1 MSTQAIFTTRQHLR
15 RLALIA
21 GVAILAIAAALIVM
35 RALEIQRRAANRVVE
50 IGATYRLVPDLKA
63 LTHQADLV
71 VVGRVVGNGKVSFVA
86 QPAQQ
91 PQPLQPTDMTGAPQE
106 KADLAKQQS
115 AAPPDAGSDAVKD
128 GHKVEIDNT
137 DPGLPVTTYTIAV
150 AQVLRGQAKAGGQIL
165 VNQAGGTVILP
176 TYPNGPKLTRTLE
189 FEHDSLMQSDQEQ
202 VLFLT
207 QAPDGSYDIV
217 GGPQGRFT
225 VQSGKVYP
233 VNSEAPVAKGHENQ
247 ALEQFISEVR
257 AIQ

>member
-1 MSTQAIFTTRQHLR
+1 MITQAIFSARQGIR

-21 GVAILAIAAALIVM
+21 AAALLAIAATLIVM
-35 RALEIQRRAANRVVE
+35 RALEIQRSAANRVVE

-63 LTHQADLV
+63 LTRQADLV
-71 VVGRVVGNGKVSFVA
+71 VVGRVVGNGTVSFVA

-91 PQPLQPTDMTGAPQE
+91 PQPFQPADMNGAPQE

-115 AAPPDAGSDAVKD
+115 AAPHDAGSDAVKD

-150 AQVLRGQAKAGGQIL
+150 AQVLRGQTKPGGQIQ
-165 VNQAGGTVILP
+165 VNQAGGIVTLP

-189 FEHDSLMQSDQEQ
+189 FEHDPLMQSDQEQ

-217 GGPQGRFT
+217 GGPQGRFS
-225 VQSGKVYP
+225 VQDGKVHP
-233 VNSEAPVAKGHENQ
+233 VSDEAPVAKGH
-247 ALEQFISEVR
+247 VD
-257 AIQ
+257 